1 MILTGNLNQSDMDNL
16 HMKILGKIAICI
28 TLFICIA
35 ILITSIYPGAL
46 NSFFFP
52 VMLVSIVCV
61 PIFAVLAILF
71 WGLRTLGRRD
81 LKSIR
86 LPWQTFVPWR
96 EVAII
101 AGIVLVCYVLLK
113 LYIPRRLAFMTSRS
127 AFEQVRVQLPVSA
140 KGKITLNRKLGL
152 YEVDEYAID
161 SRGGVYFRVFW
172 GGDGL
177 SPDVISYGFVHQPNR
192 EGSPFGAANYQIVYL
207 YGDWYG
213 FRVSDDF

>member
-1 MILTGNLNQSDMDNL
+1 
-16 HMKILGKIAICI
+16 MKIFSKIAICI
-28 TLFICIA
+28 TLFICVA
-35 ILITSIYPGAL
+35 ILIISIYPGAL

-71 WGLRTLGRRD
+71 WGLRTLGRRN

-86 LPWQTFVPWR
+86 LRRQTFVPWR
-96 EVAII
+96 EVTII

-113 LYIPRRLAFMTSRS
+113 FYIPRRLAFMISQS
-127 AFEQVRVQLPVSA
+127 AFEQVRVQLPISA
-140 KGKITLNRKLGL
+140 TGKITLNRKLGL
-152 YEVDEYAID
+152 YEVDEYAMD
-161 SRGGVYFRVFW
+161 SRGGLYFRVFW

-177 SPDVISYGFVHQPNR
+177 GPDTISYGFVHQPNS
-192 EGSPFGAANYQIVYL
+192 EGSPFGAAKYQVFYL
-207 YGDWYG
+207 YGDWYW

>member
-28 TLFICIA
+28 TLFICVA
-35 ILITSIYPGAL
+35 ILIISIYPGAL

-71 WGLRTLGRRD
+71 WGLRTLERRD

-113 LYIPRRLAFMTSRS
+113 FYIPRRLAFMTSRS

-140 KGKITLNRKLGL
+140 KRKITLNRKLGL

-177 SPDVISYGFVHQPNR
+177 SPDVISYGFVYQPNR
-192 EGSPFGAANYQIVYL
+192 EGSPFGAADYQIFYL

>member
-1 MILTGNLNQSDMDNL
+1 MDNL
-16 HMKILGKIAICI
+16 QIKILGKIAICI
-28 TLFICIA
+28 TLLIGVA
-35 ILITSIYPGAL
+35 ILIISIYPGAL

-52 VMLVSIVCV
+52 VMLVSIVCI
-61 PIFAVLAILF
+61 PIAVLAILF
-71 WGLRTLGRRD
+71 WGLRTLGRRN
-81 LKSIR
+81 LKIIR
-86 LPWQTFVPWR
+86 LSWHTFVPWR
-96 EVAII
+96 EVTII

-113 LYIPRRLAFMTSRS
+113 FYIPRRLAFMISQS
-127 AFEQVRVQLPVSA
+127 AFEQVRLQLPISA
-140 KGKITLNRKLGL
+140 TGKTTLNRKLGL

-192 EGSPFGAANYQIVYL
+192 EGSPFGAAKYQVFYL
-207 YGDWYG
+207 HGDWYW

>member
-1 MILTGNLNQSDMDNL
+1 MDNL
-16 HMKILGKIAICI
+16 QIKILGKIAICI
-28 TLFICIA
+28 TLLIGVA
-35 ILITSIYPGAL
+35 ILIISIYPGAL

-61 PIFAVLAILF
+61 PFAVLAILF

-86 LPWQTFVPWR
+86 LRRQTFVPWR

-113 LYIPRRLAFMTSRS
+113 FYIPRRLAFMISQS
-127 AFEQVRVQLPVSA
+127 AFEQVRVQLPISA
-140 KGKITLNRKLGL
+140 KGNIKLNRKLGL
-152 YEVDEYAID
+152 YEVDEYAMD

-172 GGDGL
+172 DGDGL
-177 SPDVISYGFVHQPNR
+177 SPDTISYGFVHQPNS
-192 EGSPFGAANYQIVYL
+192 EGSPFGTANYQVFYL
-207 YGDWYG
+207 YGDWYW

>member
-1 MILTGNLNQSDMDNL
+1 
-16 HMKILGKIAICI
+16 MKIFSKIAIYI
-28 TLFICIA
+28 TLLIGVA
-35 ILITSIYPGAL
+35 ILIISIYPGAL

-61 PIFAVLAILF
+61 PFAVLAILF
-71 WGLRTLGRRD
+71 WGLRTLGIRD

-86 LPWQTFVPWR
+86 LRRQTFVPWR

-113 LYIPRRLAFMTSRS
+113 FYIPRRLAFMISRS
-127 AFEQVRVQLPVSA
+127 AFEQVRLQLPISA
-140 KGKITLNRKLGL
+140 KGNIKLNRKLGL
-152 YEVDEYAID
+152 YEVDEYAMD

-177 SPDVISYGFVHQPNR
+177 SPDTMSYGFVHQPNS
-192 EGSPFGAANYQIVYL
+192 EGSPFGAAKYQVFYL
-207 YGDWYG
+207 YGDWYW

>member
-1 MILTGNLNQSDMDNL
+1 MDNL
-16 HMKILGKIAICI
+16 QIKILGKIAICI
-28 TLFICIA
+28 TLLIGVA
-35 ILITSIYPGAL
+35 ILIISIYPGAL

-61 PIFAVLAILF
+61 PFAVLAILF

-86 LPWQTFVPWR
+86 LRRQTFVPWR

-113 LYIPRRLAFMTSRS
+113 FYIPRRLAFMISRS
-127 AFEQVRVQLPVSA
+127 AFEQVRVQLPISA
-140 KGKITLNRKLGL
+140 KGNIKLNRKLGL

-177 SPDVISYGFVHQPNR
+177 SPDTISYGFVHQPNS
-192 EGSPFGAANYQIVYL
+192 EGSPFGAAKYQVFYL
-207 YGDWYG
+207 YGDWYW

>member
-1 MILTGNLNQSDMDNL
+1 MDNL
-16 HMKILGKIAICI
+16 QIKILGKIAICI
-28 TLFICIA
+28 TLLISVA
-35 ILITSIYPGAL
+35 ILIISIYPGAL

-61 PIFAVLAILF
+61 PIFAVLAIIF
-71 WGLRTLGRRD
+71 CGLRILGRRD
-81 LKSIR
+81 LQSIK
-86 LPWQTFVPWR
+86 LPWQTFVLWR

-113 LYIPRRLAFMTSRS
+113 FYIPRRLAFMISQS
-127 AFEQVRVQLPVSA
+127 AFEQVRVQLPISA
-140 KGKITLNRKLGL
+140 KRNIKLNRKLGL

-172 GGDGL
+172 GGGGDGL
-177 SPDVISYGFVHQPNR
+177 SPDTISYGFAYQPNS
-192 EGSPFGAANYQIVYL
+192 EGSPFGAAKYQVFYL
-207 YGDWYG
+207 YGDWYW

>member
-1 MILTGNLNQSDMDNL
+1 MDNL
-16 HMKILGKIAICI
+16 QIKILGKIAICI
-28 TLFICIA
+28 TLLIGVA
-35 ILITSIYPGAL
+35 ILIISIYPGAL

-86 LPWQTFVPWR
+86 LRRHTFVPWR

-113 LYIPRRLAFMTSRS
+113 FYIPRRLAFIISQS
-127 AFEQVRVQLPVSA
+127 AFEQVRIQLPISA

-161 SRGGVYFRVFW
+161 SRGGAYFRVFS

-177 SPDVISYGFVHQPNR
+177 SPDTISYGFVHQPNS
-192 EGSPFGAANYQIVYL
+192 EGSPFGAAHYQVFYL
-207 YGDWYG
+207 YGDWYW

>member
-1 MILTGNLNQSDMDNL
+1 
-16 HMKILGKIAICI
+16 MKIFSTATIYI
-28 TLFICIA
+28 TLSVCVA
-35 ILITSIYPGAL
+35 ILIISIYPGAL
-46 NSFFFP
+46 DSLFFP
-52 VMLVSIVCV
+52 VILVSIVCV
-61 PIFAVLAILF
+61 PIFAVLVIIF

-86 LPWQTFVPWR
+86 LPLQTFVPWR

-113 LYIPRRLAFMTSRS
+113 FYIPRRLAFMVSRT

-161 SRGGVYFRVFW
+161 SRGGVYFRVSS

-177 SPDVISYGFVHQPNR
+177 SPDTISYGFAYQPNR
-192 EGSPFGAANYQIVYL
+192 EGSPFGAANYQVFYL
-207 YGDWYG
+207 YGNWYW

>member
-1 MILTGNLNQSDMDNL
+1 
-16 HMKILGKIAICI
+16 MKIFSKTAICI
-28 TLFICIA
+28 TLFICVA
-35 ILITSIYPGAL
+35 ILIISIYPGAL

-52 VMLVSIVCV
+52 VILVSIVCV
-61 PIFAVLAILF
+61 PFAVLVTLF

-113 LYIPRRLAFMTSRS
+113 FYIPRRLAFMVSRS
-127 AFEQVRVQLPVSA
+127 AFEQVRVQLPISA
-140 KGKITLNRKLGL
+140 KENITLNRKLGL
-152 YEVDEYAID
+152 YEVDEYAMD
-161 SRGGVYFRVFW
+161 SRGGAYFRVFS

-177 SPDVISYGFVHQPNR
+177 SPDTISYGFVHQPNR
-192 EGSPFGAANYQIVYL
+192 EGSPFGAAHYQIFYL
-207 YGDWYG
+207 YGDWYW

>member
-1 MILTGNLNQSDMDNL
+1 MDNL
-16 HMKILGKIAICI
+16 QIKILSKIAICI
-28 TLFICIA
+28 TLLIGVA
-35 ILITSIYPGAL
+35 ILIISIYPGAL

-61 PIFAVLAILF
+61 PFAVLAILF
-71 WGLRTLGRRD
+71 WGLRTLGRRN

-86 LPWQTFVPWR
+86 LRRQTFVPWR
-96 EVAII
+96 EVTII

-113 LYIPRRLAFMTSRS
+113 FYIPRRLAFMISQS
-127 AFEQVRVQLPVSA
+127 AFEQVRVQLPISA
-140 KGKITLNRKLGL
+140 KGNIKLNRKLGL
-152 YEVDEYAID
+152 YEVDEYAMD

-177 SPDVISYGFVHQPNR
+177 SPDTISYGFVHQPNS
-192 EGSPFGAANYQIVYL
+192 EGSPFGAAKYQVFYL
-207 YGDWYG
+207 YGDWYW

>member
-1 MILTGNLNQSDMDNL
+1 MDNL
-16 HMKILGKIAICI
+16 QIKILGKIAICI
-28 TLFICIA
+28 TLLIGVA
-35 ILITSIYPGAL
+35 ILIISIYPGAL

-61 PIFAVLAILF
+61 PFAVLAILF

-86 LPWQTFVPWR
+86 LRRQTFVPWR

-113 LYIPRRLAFMTSRS
+113 FYIPRRLAFMISRS
-127 AFEQVRVQLPVSA
+127 AFEQVRVKLPISA

-152 YEVDEYAID
+152 YEVDEYAMD
-161 SRGGVYFRVFW
+161 SRGGAYFRVFS

-177 SPDVISYGFVHQPNR
+177 SPDTISYGFVHQPNS
-192 EGSPFGAANYQIVYL
+192 EGSPFGAAKYQVFYL
-207 YGDWYG
+207 YGDWYW

>member
-1 MILTGNLNQSDMDNL
+1 MTFYVKRISTVT
-16 HMKILGKIAICI
+16 IYI
-28 TLFICIA
+28 TLFICVA
-35 ILITSIYPGAL
+35 ILIISIYPGTL

-61 PIFAVLAILF
+61 PIFAVLAIIF
-71 WGLRTLGRRD
+71 CGLRILGRRD
-81 LKSIR
+81 LKTIK

-113 LYIPRRLAFMTSRS
+113 FYIPRRLAFMTSRS

-177 SPDVISYGFVHQPNR
+177 SPDIISYGFAHQPNR
-192 EGSPFGAANYQIVYL
+192 EGSPFGAAKYQVFYL
-207 YGDWYG
+207 YGDWYW

>member
-28 TLFICIA
+28 TLFICVA
-35 ILITSIYPGAL
+35 ILIISIYPGAL

-52 VMLVSIVCV
+52 VMLVSIICV

-113 LYIPRRLAFMTSRS
+113 FYIPRRLAFMISRS

-172 GGDGL
+172 GGHGL

-192 EGSPFGAANYQIVYL
+192 EGSPFGAADYQIFYL